1 MEAHKSEESTF
12 ISPVQKFDFIVLKKS
27 VEMILGCF

>member
-12 ISPVQKFDFIVLKKS
+12 ISPVHRLDFIVLKKG
-27 VEMILGCF
+27 VEMVLGRF